1 MQKRN
6 SPQKIKAVLFDF
18 GKVLA
23 DFNFDPAFKKLS
35 KNIRKDASHI
45 EDFFRRSGL
54 EVLYDGGK
62 ITSAQFY
69 RAVKKGLGHS
79 LSFKEFEAIWNNIF
93 KEDRRMTA
101 LLGRLKK
108 KRYRLVLISNTNAMH
123 FEHLRGR
130 YAFLDHFDKH
140 ILSFKEKTRKPD
152 ERIYR
157 KAAKACGAHPHEIFY
172 IDDREDLTEAAKE
185 LGFHTFTFKKNHKA
199 LLQKMRELDIRH
211 A

>member
-1 MQKRN
+1 MQKRKR
-6 SPQKIKAVLFDF
+6 PQAIKAILFDF

-23 DFNFDPAFKKLS
+23 DFNFAPAFKKLS
-35 KNIRKDASHI
+35 KNTLLSAAEI

-62 ITSAQFY
+62 ITSSQFY

-79 LSFKEFEAIWNNIF
+79 LSYDEFRGIWNNIF
-93 KEDRRMTA
+93 KEDRKMTT
-101 LLGRLKK
+101 LVGRLKK

-130 YAFLDHFDKH
+130 YAFLDHFDRL

-157 KAAKACGAHPHEIFY
+157 KAARACKARPDEIFY
-172 IDDREDLTEAAKE
+172 IDDREDLTEAAKD
-185 LGFHTFTFKKNHKA
+185 LGFHAFTFKKNHTE
-199 LLQKMRELDIRH
+199 LFEKMKKLEIHH